1 MLLGK
6 ANYPLNSHII
16 TGSLLRG
23 SETAH
28 EKFDEPFHS
37 CMYIHVLAFVGYT
50 FRTS

>member
-23 SETAH
+23 SEAAH
-28 EKFDEPFHS
+28 EKFEEPFHS
-37 CMYIHVLAFVGYT
+37 CMYILAFVGYT